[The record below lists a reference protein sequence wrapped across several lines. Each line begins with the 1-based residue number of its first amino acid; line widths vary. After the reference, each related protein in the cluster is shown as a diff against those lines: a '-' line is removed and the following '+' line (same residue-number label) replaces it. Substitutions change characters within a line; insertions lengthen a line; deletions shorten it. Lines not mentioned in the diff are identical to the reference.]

1 LGTTSEELSAQHILF
16 RIALAAGCKPEQVDE
31 IYITHMYPDHVG
43 GLMTEGSTAFPSAT
57 TGFDSDN
64 SAAHQQRMKAFED
77 AAKGGYIVG
86 VTHMA
91 LPGLGNLR
99 PAANGKGY
107 FWVPLNYSSLK

>member
-1 LGTTSEELSAQHILF
+1 M
-16 RIALAAGCKPEQVDE
+16 V
-31 IYITHMYPDHVG
+31 
-43 GLMTEGSTAFPSAT
+43 EGSIAFPSAT

-77 AAKGGYIVG
+77 AAKGGYIAG

-99 PAANGKGY
+99 PAANVKGY
-107 FWVPLNYSSLK
+107 FWVPLN